1 MPTHY
6 DDGEYKGS
14 EHATDVFQAPKK
26 KKTFGQEL
34 EESGQYLKDPETE
47 VDTSQ
52 PLEYEGQEYEGQN
65 VKSENFFLRAL
76 GYVGDTFDAIDKAA
90 GIPGTDIDVYHA
102 RQAPI
107 KWLDEQHF
115 ILGLLGE
122 VFIPDTVDI
131 ASMGLAYIP
140 NRFRKSAKVLKSY
153 LKAKRNLMPAADKAR
168 VVKSSSRFGSGVSDL
183 TGRPMLAQRGTF
195 NELGDEGL
203 EMIVKAAEPEIP
215 LTTPQELYRKIS
227 EGELPNP
234 TPEQLELATRF
245 GAPDSKSIERMVP
258 KPGGGYVSSY
268 KPPRGR
274 KGRAISDNFTKVTQE
289 KLRKR
294 WLERGWGTNADIDEF
309 FKIQKKAK
317 EDVENSYRFLN
328 QLAFEFSDLA
338 NFVGQP
344 VDEVIKTLR
353 ATPLNKGD
361 DIFPYGP
368 LTKRHHQ
375 KIERILAKI
384 NAQTVRAVSDGHK
397 RAIKNIWRAGDEGGS
412 RVTNME
418 LEMWNN
424 FYGFADSYMDNPVGK
439 EILKLGNAA
448 RGARKD
454 PSDLALLVT
463 DVSRT
468 VDEEFLKYMD
478 PDIAN
483 FFDMVPKPF
492 YDDIFGVVEDALKRK
507 REVGIK
513 DFNAYIEEFYGGMK
527 AWKKVP
533 RNVKKIIRKEFA
545 DQYHDMVPGKMQ
557 LREYQGWI
565 REAIDDF
572 LQDRQFH
579 MELAAKDLG
588 KNSYSLESLREIK
601 SGPEGKLRKGKFYAF
616 LHYLK
621 NNKGNWY

>member
-1 MPTHY
+1 MPNHY

-34 EESGQYLKDPETE
+34 EESGKYLKDPETE

-52 PLEYEGQEYEGQN
+52 PLEYEGQN
-65 VKSENFFLRAL
+65 VKSENFFLRTL

-140 NRFRKSAKVLKSY
+140 NRFRKSTKLLKSY
-153 LKAKRNLMPAADKAR
+153 LKAKRNLMPAADKAKI
-168 VVKSSSRFGSGVSDL
+168 VKSSSRFGSGVSDL
-183 TGRPMLAQRGTF
+183 TGRPMLAQRGAF
-195 NELGDEGL
+195 NELGDESL
-203 EMIVKAAEPEIP
+203 ESIVKAAEPEIP
-215 LTTPQELYRKIS
+215 LTTPQELHRKIS

-234 TPEQLELATRF
+234 TIEQLELAKRF

-258 KPGGGYVSSY
+258 KPGGGYVSNY

-274 KGRAISDNFTKVTQE
+274 TGRAIADNFTKVTQ
-289 KLRKR
+289 KTLRKR
-294 WLERGWGTNADIDEF
+294 WIEKGWGNDYDIDEF
-309 FKIQKKAK
+309 FSIQKKAK
-317 EDVENSYRFLN
+317 EDVENSYKFLN
-328 QLAFEFSDLA
+328 ELAFQFSDLA
-338 NFVGQP
+338 EFVGRP
-344 VDEVIKTLR
+344 VEEVIKTLR
-353 ATPLNKGD
+353 TMPLNKGD
-361 DIFPYGP
+361 DVFPYGP
-368 LTKRHHQ
+368 MTKRHHK
-375 KIERILAKI
+375 KIENLLAKI

-397 RAIKNIWRAGDEGGS
+397 RAIKNIWRTGDVGGS
-412 RVTNME
+412 RMTNME

-454 PSDLALLVT
+454 PSDLAQLVT
-463 DVSRT
+463 DTSRT

-478 PDIAN
+478 PDMAN
-483 FFDMVPKPF
+483 FFDMVPPKF
-492 YDDIFGVVEDALKRK
+492 YDDIFGIAEDALKRK

-513 DFNAYIEEFYGGMK
+513 DFNTYIKEFYGGMK

-533 RNVKKIIRKEFA
+533 GNVKKIIRKEFA

-572 LQDRQFH
+572 LTDQQ
-579 MELAAKDLG
+579 LALEGISKLTGERAKF
-588 KNSYSLESLREIK
+588 S
-601 SGPEGKLRKGKFYAF
+601 PKGKYYAW
-616 LHYLK
+616 LHYLR
-621 NNKGNWY
+621 NN